1 VSETIRNFPFPLFI
15 LGFMLMI
22 GINSLELVPP
32 ATKASLTFVSAFFFA
47 MALAALGL
55 ETDLKRLR
63 QRGLRPLFAG
73 ILAWV
78 FISAFGFALVH
89 LLPAPH
95 RIG

>member
-1 VSETIRNFPFPLFI
+1 VEHDAMPPRTDPEIATLLTQIATAREALRRIRD
-15 LGFMLMI
+15 
-22 GINSLELVPP
+22 
-32 ATKASLTFVSAFFFA
+32 LTFVSAFFFA

-78 FISAFGFALVH
+78 FISAFSFALVQ